1 MRFHYIASQPDGR
14 IIEGEFEGQG
24 TAEVLEHLASRG
36 LRPVSLKAIKSF
48 KTGIKFFGVS
58 INLTDKVFLTK
69 YLSLMLKVG
78 TDLFR
83 AIDILI
89 SDFDK
94 PALKSIL
101 GEVKANLE
109 KGQPFYITFSKY
121 PNIFDQVFVNLIKAG
136 EVSGNLDKIFEDL
149 SNFLK
154 KQQDLRSRIK
164 SALVYPIILSA
175 LSFIVLILLVT
186 FALPQIAG
194 VFEGSGFNPPLFS
207 RVVFTIGRFFNANI
221 LYIAIFLAASI
232 VGSVYFFKTSA
243 AFRMFLLRLVRRLP
257 AIRDVIQKIAL
268 QRFAS
273 TFSSLIKAGLPVV
286 DAIEITASAVGNENF
301 KNALLRISREGITRG
316 LTIGEAFHREPV
328 FPRVVTNLISISE
341 KAGHIEDVLATLA
354 GFYESEIDNSIK
366 TLVSFLEPALLFFI
380 GAAIG
385 GIALAIIV
393 PIYQLVTKF

>member
-14 IIEGEFEGQG
+14 IVEGEFEGQG
-24 TAEVLEHLASRG
+24 TAEVLEFLASRG
-36 LRPVSLKAIKSF
+36 LRPVSLKAIKSLQ
-48 KTGIKFFGVS
+48 TGVRFFGAG
-58 INLTDKVFLTK
+58 INLTDKVFMTK

-109 KGQPFYITFSKY
+109 KGQPFYVTFAKH
-121 PNIFDQVFVNLIKAG
+121 PNIFDRVFVNLVKAG
-136 EVSGNLDKIFEDL
+136 EASGNLDKIFEDL

-164 SALVYPIILSA
+164 SALVYPIILSS

-186 FALPQIAG
+186 YALPQIAG
-194 VFEGSGFNPPLFS
+194 VFEGSGFNPPVFS
-207 RVVFTIGRFFNANI
+207 RLVFSIGKFFNAYI
-221 LYIAIFLAASI
+221 LYIFILIAGI
-232 VGSVYFFKTSA
+232 VGGNIYFFKTSA
-243 AFRMFLLRLVRRLP
+243 SFRMIILRMIRRLP
-257 AIRDVIQKIAL
+257 AIRDVVQKIAL
-268 QRFAS
+268 QRFAA
-273 TFSSLIKAGLPVV
+273 TFSSLIKAGLPIL
-286 DAIEITASAVGNENF
+286 DAIEITASAVGNEDF

-328 FPRVVTNLISISE
+328 FPRVVTNLIAISE

-380 GAAIG
+380 GIAIG